1 MRKRPLSD
9 WKFWALVL
17 FCVVLFPWS
26 DRLSLPADEGTRKND
41 LKQIETPE
49 ALLNRALARPAR
61 FEFVEAP
68 LTDVLEYLKD
78 EYQIP
83 ITLDKR
89 GLEDEGIDSATPITM
104 NLSGVS
110 LRAGL
115 ESILEPLGLAW
126 AVRKEMLTIST
137 QVRVDEWLETRIYD
151 VRDLLLSDGEPFV
164 DESSYDY
171 NSLYEVL
178 LLCLPLQNFDD
189 GRVGGFAEFH
199 GMIVVSQ
206 PQYVLREIEQTLQ
219 QLRQVRRQ
227 QQAMAAQRST
237 GDAPAADP
245 WLVRVYPLPRLELE
259 GEGPEDSGQG
269 PAQNKRAGDSGDR
282 VGGIVRSA
290 QAKAQSSY
298 SKELVALLPRM
309 IAPESWSKSPAEIRP
324 VANTLVVNQRL
335 SVHRKLKRLLDRLDS
350 VSMSQRNLF
359 LEDARS
365 FAGGGFFQIPVGAV
379 AAPAQAVPAQ
389 EQAPAPRVVAAV
401 VPAAEQTQPALRIEA
416 AHSAR
421 VVASAR
427 PAAELTPRRKTELA
441 IRQALGRPA
450 TLEVL
455 ETPLEEVLG
464 FLSKRYAVPIV
475 LDYPSLENDGIDPH
489 LPVTSNVSNVR
500 LANLLDLT
508 LDGLNCGWLIRD
520 QAVVVTSQS
529 VARSTLLT
537 RAYPV
542 GEVLKRDG
550 ESFDP
555 NDADV
560 ASLEHLVRS
569 SVDPESWYP
578 RGGMADL
585 AVVDDVLLVSQSH
598 ASHEEIE
605 RLLADVSRRQ
615 NARPRTTRTAD
626 PQAMSVRTY
635 SLAQLD
641 PVGMNLNLAASPGW
655 VLNNLQWGEEAAPEG
670 VPSSAQR
677 LHAARLDAARYDRLL
692 ERRMAFAQQ
701 LAQALPELISPRSW
715 RPAGGAGEAAG
726 LPGVLIIRQSSE
738 VHAQLREQFR
748 KWEHELNPFA
758 DERALG
764 GGFFFQ
770 IAAQAQ
776 QQAPPETPKPA
787 EGTEPV
793 LSQPAAPPTAEAE
806 LPPSKGSAAAQARLK
821 GLLEKKASLKLEET
835 PLADVLELL
844 DSKHGLPLKMDEREI
859 QDHGVSLDVTVSLD
873 LKDAALESVLEQ
885 ILEPLQLDWHFRDET
900 LWITSASSSKVLV
913 RKLYPVRDLLLNDP
927 QRVVE
932 SDSRPLAELLMMS
945 VARSSWQVTGGQA
958 SVKGLG
964 DMLVVSQSRRGHQQ
978 VARFLEDLR
987 RARRT
992 EPGKYEVPPDD
1003 PLLSKSVKLE
1013 VKGMP
1018 LSRAAVRLA
1027 EVAGVPVALDRKG
1040 FETAGLDPDHAVTMR
1055 ASDLELRSLL
1065 NLMLEPLGLSWQL
1078 KGKLILIQPRM
1089 MAPHESRIYNVRH
1102 LLRPRADGR
1111 DYDYD
1116 ALCEALRS
1124 TVAAGEWVESGGQ
1137 GDLNRFQ
1144 GLLIVSHE
1152 PRVHTEIR
1160 ELLEEIARLSEK
1172 QRAEAGL
1179 PPAVVRELDAVRPR
1193 PDEEQP
1199 MTVVL
1204 YPLTRTAQNNP
1215 ESQVQTLLNQL
1226 QAQLQG
1232 QAPPDAKTAIALV
1245 EQLLKALEIE
1255 QQKSTSESEK
1265 VAKTTKTLVEIL
1277 PVSIA
1282 PKSWKGAGG
1291 TGQVHALPD
1300 AIIVR
1305 QNAEGHTQV
1314 RALLE
1319 KMGFDPALGEQ
1330 IGPFAR

>member
-9 WKFWALVL
+9 WKLWALLL
-17 FCVVLFPWS
+17 FCLVLFPWS
-26 DRLSLPADEGTRKND
+26 DRVSLPADEGSRKND

-49 ALLNRALARPAR
+49 ARLNRALARPAR

-89 GLEDEGIDSATPITM
+89 GLENEGIDSATPITM

-137 QVRVDEWLETRIYD
+137 QVRIDEWLETRIYD

-171 NSLYEVL
+171 DSLYEVL

-189 GRVGGFAEFH
+189 GQVGGFAEFH

-206 PQYVLREIEQTLQ
+206 PQYVLREIEQILQ

-237 GDAPAADP
+237 GDSPSADP
-245 WLVRVYPLPRLELE
+245 WLVRVYPLPRLEPE
-259 GEGPEDSGQG
+259 GERLENSSQG
-269 PAQNKRAGDSGDR
+269 SALSKPAGDSG
-282 VGGIVRSA
+282 VAEIVRSA

-298 SKELVALLPRM
+298 SKELVGLLPRM
-309 IAPESWSKSPAEIRP
+309 IAPESWSKSPAEIRS

-365 FAGGGFFQIPVGAV
+365 FVGGGFFQIPVGAV
-379 AAPAQAVPAQ
+379 AAPAQDQ
-389 EQAPAPRVVAAV
+389 APRVVAAV
-401 VPAAEQTQPALRIEA
+401 APAAEQPQPALRIQA
-416 AHSAR
+416 APWAR
-421 VVASAR
+421 VATTTR
-427 PAAELTPRRKTELA
+427 PATELTRRRKTELA

-450 TLEVL
+450 ALEVL
-455 ETPLEEVLG
+455 ETPLEEVLA

-475 LDYPSLENDGIDPH
+475 LDYPSLENDGVDPH
-489 LPVTSNVSNVR
+489 VPVTSDVSNVR
-500 LANLLDLT
+500 LSNLLDLT

-542 GEVLKRDG
+542 GEMLKRDG
-550 ESFDP
+550 ESFP
-555 NDADV
+555 PHDADV

-569 SVDPESWYP
+569 SVDPESWHP

-615 NARPRTTRTAD
+615 NARPRTTHAAD
-626 PQAMSVRTY
+626 PLAMSVRTY

-641 PVGMNLNLAASPGW
+641 PAGMNLNLAASPGW

-677 LHAARLDAARYDRLL
+677 LHAARLDAGRYDRLL
-692 ERRMAFAQQ
+692 ERRLAFAQQ
-701 LAQALPELISPRSW
+701 LALALPELVAPRSW
-715 RPAGGAGEAAG
+715 KSGGGLGEAAG
-726 LPGVLIIRQSSE
+726 LPGVLVVLQSSA

-748 KWEHELNPFA
+748 KWEHDLNPFA

-776 QQAPPETPKPA
+776 QQAAPETPKA
-787 EGTEPV
+787 VEGTGPA
-793 LSQPAAPPTAEAE
+793 LSPPAANPAVNPGAEAE
-806 LPPSKGSAAAQARLK
+806 LPTTRRNAAAQARLK
-821 GLLEKKASLKLEET
+821 GLLEKKAGFKLEEK
-835 PLADVLELL
+835 PLAEVLELL
-844 DSKHGLPLKMDEREI
+844 ESKHGLPLKMDEREI
-859 QDHGVSLDVTVSLD
+859 QDHGLSLDVTVSLD
-873 LKDAALESVLEQ
+873 LSDAAIESVLEQ
-885 ILEPLQLDWHFRDET
+885 ILEPLQLDWYFRDET
-900 LWITSASSSKVLV
+900 LWITSASSTKVLV
-913 RKLYPVRDLLLNDP
+913 RKLYPVRDLLLHDP
-927 QRVVE
+927 QRDVE
-932 SDSRPLAELLMMS
+932 ADSRPMAELLMMS
-945 VARSSWQVTGGQA
+945 VAQTSWQVTGGQA
-958 SVKGLG
+958 SVKGLA

-987 RARRT
+987 RARRS
-992 EPGKYEVPPDD
+992 EPGKYEVPLDD

-1018 LSRAAVRLA
+1018 LSRVAVRLA
-1027 EVAGVPVALDRKG
+1027 EMAGVPVALDRKG
-1040 FETAGLDPDHAVTMR
+1040 FETAGLDPDQAVTMR

-1089 MAPHESRIYNVRH
+1089 MAPHETRIYNVRH

-1124 TVAAGEWVESGGQ
+1124 TVAAGEWNEGGGQ
-1137 GDLNRFQ
+1137 GSLNRFQ

-1160 ELLEEIARLSEK
+1160 ELLEEIARLTDK

-1179 PPAVVRELDAVRPR
+1179 PPAVVRELDAVRAR
-1193 PDEEQP
+1193 PDDEQP

-1255 QQKSTSESEK
+1255 QQKSTTESEK

-1282 PKSWKGAGG
+1282 PKSWKAAGG
-1291 TGQVHALPD
+1291 AGQVHALPD